1 MCSLFR
7 GKRNFMNKLSLLLL
21 ALSILVNAQAQTNV
35 SGGIYQNATWSLAG
49 SPYVVNGPVVVFPG
63 ATLNIEPGVEI
74 KINNLNSS
82 NIYIET
88 RGTLNCVGTDA
99 QPIKISAMYDTTN
112 QTAWQGFLCTS
123 AQGGVLNADRFDIAN
138 AFKPFAYDAPLANY
152 QYTNCKFRH
161 CFEAI
166 TLGNTVEL
174 NNCQFIDNET
184 AVYGWSYFIINN
196 CLFKDNNTSVFA
208 YPTAF
213 TMTNSQFI
221 DNAIGV
227 NFAAGVFDS
236 LYISDCEFSNNL
248 LAVGYPSNG
257 IIMNCTFNDNATAI
271 QYAYGVEITNNE
283 FSYNELA
290 IEASISAAIHEN
302 SINNN
307 FGGILISG
315 VSTIQDSPAIYDN
328 EICGNINYNV
338 NNNTNMNYSLLSNCF
353 CDLDSAQIE
362 AYLIDGYDDITKG
375 LINYQIYD
383 SSCTIL
389 LGTVLKYGPGAGLE
403 ELAFDILFENPVQNE
418 LRILS
423 EINYGSIQ
431 INDLSGKSFVFNSNG
446 NNTFDVSSLP
456 SGFYILH
463 TIDNK
468 LSRKPF
474 LKQTSF

>member
-1 MCSLFR
+1 MMKKLTILFV
-7 GKRNFMNKLSLLLL
+7 LILI
-21 ALSILVNAQAQTNV
+21 LSITYAQTNV
-35 SGGIYQNATWSLAG
+35 SGGIYQNATWSLAN

-63 ATLNIEPGVEI
+63 VTLNIEPGVEI
-74 KINNLNSS
+74 KINNLTSS

-112 QTAWQGFLCTS
+112 QTAWQGFVCTS

-184 AVYGWSYFIINN
+184 AVYGWSYFTINN
-196 CLFKDNNTSVFA
+196 CLFKDNNTSVYA

-213 TMTNSQFI
+213 TMTNTQFI

-227 NFAAGVFDS
+227 NFAAGVYDS
-236 LYISDCEFSNNL
+236 LYITDCQFLNNL
-248 LAVGYPSNG
+248 LAIGYPSNG
-257 IIMNCTFNDNATAI
+257 KIFNCEFSDNATAI
-271 QYAYGVEITNNE
+271 QYAYGVEIFDNE

-290 IEASISAAIHEN
+290 IEASISADIHDN
-302 SINNN
+302 LINNN
-307 FGGILISG
+307 IGGVLISG
-315 VSTIQDSPAIYDN
+315 VSNIQDSPEIYNN
-328 EICGNINYNV
+328 EICSNINFAV

-353 CDLDSAQIE
+353 CDLDSAGIE
-362 AYLIDGYDDITKG
+362 AAIIDGYDDITKG

-383 SSCTIL
+383 SSCTVL
-389 LGTVLKYGPGAGLE
+389 LGTVLKFGAGAGLE
-403 ELAFDILFENPVQNE
+403 ERSLDISFENPVHNE
-418 LRILS
+418 LHILG
-423 EINYGSIQ
+423 EINFNQIQ
-431 INDLSGKSFVFNSNG
+431 ISDLSGRVYTLNSAGDNQ
-446 NNTFDVSSLP
+446 FDVTMLP
-456 SGFYILH
+456 AGFYIL
-463 TIDNK
+463 TTVNQIAVN
-468 LSRKPF
+468 KPF
-474 LKQTSF
+474 IKR

>member
-1 MCSLFR
+1 M
-7 GKRNFMNKLSLLLL
+7 KKLSLLLL
-21 ALSILVNAQAQTNV
+21 LIAILVKAQAQTNV

-49 SPYVVNGPVVVFPG
+49 SPYIINGPVVVFPG

-74 KINNLNSS
+74 KINNLTSS

-99 QPIKISAMYDTTN
+99 LPIKISAMYDTTN

-152 QYTNCKFRH
+152 PYTNCKFRH

-166 TLGNTVEL
+166 TVGNWVEL

-184 AVYGWSYFIINN
+184 AVYGWSYFTINN

-236 LYISDCEFSNNL
+236 LYIADCQFLNNSL
-248 LAVGYPSNG
+248 GIGYPSNG
-257 IIMNCTFNDNATAI
+257 KILNCTFNDNVTAI

-283 FSYNELA
+283 FFYNELA
-290 IEASISAAIHEN
+290 IEASVDAKIHGN
-302 SINNN
+302 LINNN
-307 FGGILISG
+307 IGGVLISG
-315 VSTIQDSPAIYDN
+315 VSAIQDSPDIYDN
-328 EICGNINYNV
+328 EICGNSNYNV
-338 NNNTNMNYSLLSNCF
+338 NNNTNMNYALLSNCF
-353 CDLDSAQIE
+353 CDLDSAGIE

-383 SSCTIL
+383 SSCTVL
-389 LGTVLKYGPGAGLE
+389 LGTVLKFGQGAGLE
-403 ELAFDILFENPVQNE
+403 ELGIDIAIENPALNKLQ
-418 LRILS
+418 IFS
-423 EINYGSIQ
+423 EININEIQ
-431 INDLSGKSFVFNSNG
+431 ISDLSGKVYELKSPESNI
-446 NNTFDVSSLP
+446 FDLAMLP
-456 SGFYILH
+456 SGFYFLTTANQI
-463 TIDNK
+463 IVN
-468 LSRKPF
+468 KPF
-474 LKQTSF
+474 IKR